1 MKIFKS
7 SKIPLPVQKEI
18 MDSLSLSMGQ
28 ASQLDILAAYQT
40 KLMYQIR
47 PNDVVKYNDRFTEL
61 SKSIIENRTMLE
73 AQVNV
78 LNVIERSM
86 LELEGKLTPVQYD
99 EIKGIYDIKKTALA
113 NQERAFKQRVIE
125 VNDSA
130 RLAEEHI
137 GDPRNLIGVDE
148 AKLKTT
154 MDALIDMKVAVL
166 NPATVKESLK
176 IVNETFTN
184 LVASHKKSIEE
195 YNNTFVQAK
204 DKSGNPLA
212 VQPTTKSIQT
222 AALKLLNISNEY
234 DELILKY
241 IYTPLKELK
250 ASDGKPL
257 KISLF
262 NSAKTKLPKDQL
274 MNRLFNILEAEE
286 FTNLTSAM
294 KAGSPLYRTIEGKN
308 IILAANKSAEDALLK
323 YQIKQIDLIQADPD
337 NIEVYPF
344 LFDQETGEPLMLDQN
359 KLVAVAKKM
368 LGDTKTDYVDDIIT
382 KYKLPSTSTSKTI
395 NSATYYKYLSEE
407 KGLAFEDIE
416 IDFYQLEQFRRYVSQ
431 SLNKYKNN
439 TDPSAIEKAKQYSAL
454 LDEVDA
460 MQKQV
465 GSKIPIERPKLD
477 TLGNPVEGTTI
488 TTNAYDEL
496 LLARWNAQTLVYHKY
511 DEDQLM
517 DDFSKMIN
525 KKTPLRP
532 GRIDKGLNI
541 KPNVINTNIGK
552 N

>member
-1 MKIFKS
+1 
-7 SKIPLPVQKEI
+7 
-18 MDSLSLSMGQ
+18 
-28 ASQLDILAAYQT
+28 
-40 KLMYQIR
+40 
-47 PNDVVKYNDRFTEL
+47 
-61 SKSIIENRTMLE
+61 
-73 AQVNV
+73 
-78 LNVIERSM
+78 
-86 LELEGKLTPVQYD
+86 
-99 EIKGIYDIKKTALA
+99 
-113 NQERAFKQRVIE
+113 
-125 VNDSA
+125 
-130 RLAEEHI
+130 
-137 GDPRNLIGVDE
+137 
-148 AKLKTT
+148 
-154 MDALIDMKVAVL
+154 
-166 NPATVKESLK
+166 
-176 IVNETFTN
+176 
-184 LVASHKKSIEE
+184 
-195 YNNTFVQAK
+195 
-204 DKSGNPLA
+204 
-212 VQPTTKSIQT
+212 
-222 AALKLLNISNEY
+222 
-234 DELILKY
+234 
-241 IYTPLKELK
+241 
-250 ASDGKPL
+250 
-257 KISLF
+257 
-262 NSAKTKLPKDQL
+262 

-308 IILAANKSAEDALLK
+308 IILATNKSAEDALLK

-552 N
+552 RIIQGVISESGAEFEGQKEKLHSILVEAYGERKVNVDDWDTVPITDARKIELAKEGNVEYIIDLRTEKGKLGLSQIQAVFLQAVRELQLHQNVLRKGGTMYNKFKINKIGVAEAKGNMMDSSFMSKSELEGNSFGFSQQERDGIANFLTTNEGLGGKEKYEKFQEMFMLKVIGEDGVPVEVQVLNIDQIQKVEQNLMYKMHNSSQHKEAMDKLNQTQKKLLPI